1 MIRLIIFLCGYLLV
15 QPVCASEVY
24 IPTREEIAG
33 GDVEIVAGEDRTIY
47 EYRVNGRLMMIKV
60 VPKTGFAY
68 YMAPA
73 DGSAHYEDL
82 DHGQKLYPKWV
93 LLEW

>member
-15 QPVCASEVY
+15 PSVGASEIY
-24 IPTREEIAG
+24 IPSREEINE
-33 GDVEIVAGEDRTIY
+33 GDVEIIAGEHKTIY

-60 VPKTGFAY
+60 VPKTGFSY
-68 YMAPA
+68 YMVPA
-73 DGSAHYEDL
+73 DGSAHFEDL
-82 DHGQKLYPKWV
+82 DHRQKLYPNWV